1 MRGHTRERR
10 VDSGAGG
17 KTAKTRM
24 TAKAQA
30 TAKVRT
36 TGRERCGVAALYAT
50 GSGGDGRGAAARR
63 RKRAVKVVRQRAQN
77 GGSAAQNGEKTR
89 LDGTF
94 LRACRI
100 VSESGVN
107 GVKPYREMFHKKT
120 TFCGQ
125 NPIDT
130 YILLCYHCVALFG
143 RDDKFRP
150 EILKFDRE
158 KGYDHQDFEA

>member
-1 MRGHTRERR
+1 MCGHTRERR

-77 GGSAAQNGEKTR
+77 GDSAAQNGEKTR

-100 VSESGVN
+100 VSESGVS